1 MAATP
6 DWAEYVHPQS
16 GVGVLAANM
25 APEMFPIAMDRLDTI
40 GYNHG
45 ANQASFNT
53 PELQR
58 AAGRTL
64 VDERTDPRTGIITQV
79 WAEPVQDSELALEEE
94 RLGTTRTRAH
104 PRFRELNG
112 GAYTNEPIHQP
123 SDVYAEANPL
133 TGVGFVDDYAE
144 ALRQRTRNRERSS
157 GLIAGDNRVPE
168 VQDAAIDPDI
178 RVIPFL
184 SARHH
189 VNHQSRDLSRAQVDA
204 AVSSGRA
211 TITGDNVLPPVV
223 GHFSAIS
230 SRNVDMTTRYAN
242 VLDDASRGGAL
253 PGASA
258 AAAAGGRPGFEPVG
272 VAVTGGANT
281 SMGTGTQTGGAV
293 RFAPAR
299 GLTTQVMP
307 PVVAPVSVSG
317 AAAQTTTAGIQAQNV
332 GRVVPAIT
340 ANPTPVLPP
349 RADPRASTVRP
360 SARNN
365 RRGISAMGT
374 LSAVVDQRPTA
385 SNRITTQVQARNF
398 VAPVAGRRGDMAV
411 PQHGPQANRV
421 QRGMQALGDAASD
434 LYRVALGGTH
444 EANGAVTAR
453 SAVHG
458 RSNGVALGGSG
469 MAAATD
475 RSAQQL
481 RGNHTDAVRGRD
493 NALAPAGA
501 SYMQSFE
508 ARRNTNHRSFPGMV
522 AY

>member
-1 MAATP
+1 MATP
-6 DWAEYVHPQS
+6 SWAEYVHPES

-58 AAGRTL
+58 AAGRSL

-79 WAEPVQDSELALEEE
+79 WAEPVQDSELALEDD
-94 RLGTTRTRAH
+94 RDGSTRARAH

-112 GAYTNEPIHQP
+112 GAYTDEPIHQP

-133 TGVGFVDDYAE
+133 TGAGLADDYAE
-144 ALRQRTRNRERSS
+144 MMRQRTRNRERSS

-168 VQDAAIDPDI
+168 VIDGRMDPDI

-184 SARHH
+184 GARHH
-189 VNHQSRDLSRAQVDA
+189 VNHTASELSRAQVASLPPDL
-204 AVSSGRA
+204 RA
-211 TITGDNVLPPVV
+211 TITGDNVMPPVV
-223 GHFSAIS
+223 GHFGA
-230 SRNVDMTTRYAN
+230 VAGGETVMTTRYAN
-242 VLDDASRGGAL
+242 VLGDAARGGGGL
-253 PGASA
+253 SGATA
-258 AAAAGGRPGFEPVG
+258 TGGQRSPLELVG

-281 SMGTGTQTGGAV
+281 SVGTGAQIGGSV

-332 GRVVPAIT
+332 TRVVPSIT

-349 RADPRASTVRP
+349 AADPRNTSVRP

-374 LSAVVDQRPTA
+374 PSVVVDQRPTA
-385 SNRITTQVQARNF
+385 STRLTTQVQARNF
-398 VAPVAGRRGDMAV
+398 VAPVAGTRGEMAV
-411 PQHGPQANRV
+411 PQQGPQANRV
-421 QRGMQALGDAASD
+421 QRGMQAIGDAASD
-434 LYRVALGGTH
+434 LFRSALGVH
-444 EANGAVTAR
+444 EPNGGVAAR

-458 RSNGVALGGSG
+458 RSNAVALGGSG
-469 MAAATD
+469 SGAATD

-481 RGNHTDAVRGRD
+481 RGTHTNAVRGRS
-493 NALAPAGA
+493 NPLAAAGA
-501 SYMQSFE
+501 SQMQSFQ
-508 ARRNTNHRSFPGMV
+508 AQRTPHHRSFPGMV